1 MEIPRYTVGA
11 LTRAIRD
18 LLEAGFGRVRV
29 EGEIS
34 RFTAHRSGHWYL
46 ELADD
51 EAVLNAVMFAR
62 VNRLLSWQP
71 QVGDRVVAT
80 GSLDVYPPSGRYNL
94 VVQGLARAGAG
105 DAAARLEALKRKL
118 AAEGLF
124 DPARK
129 RPLPP
134 LPRAVGVATS
144 PTGAALHDI
153 LRVAGQRFC
162 GLPVILSPCRVQG
175 EGAAAEIAHALG
187 LLVRHGVADVIIV
200 GRGGGSAEDLSAFDD
215 EALVRAVAAC
225 PVPVVSAVG
234 HEVDVSLCD
243 LAADVRAATPSHAAE
258 IVVPDRTGLSDGVD
272 ALAEA
277 LAAAARRRLERLAR
291 DVDVLEGRL
300 QAADP
305 RRRLG
310 QARQR
315 CDEFDARLVA
325 AARRLLERRRA
336 LLEARGGRLAALS
349 PLAVLDRGYAVAF
362 KHGAAVRQAA
372 DLVPG
377 DTLSIRFASGS
388 ASASVTDVEG

>member
-1 MEIPRYTVGA
+1 VDIPLFTVGA

-18 LLEAGFGRVRV
+18 LLQEGFPLVRV
-29 EGEIS
+29 EGEVS

-46 ELADD
+46 ELKDD

-62 VNRLLSWQP
+62 TNRLLSWHP
-71 QVGDRVVAT
+71 EAGERVVAT
-80 GSLDVYPPSGRYNL
+80 GGLDVYGPSGRYNL
-94 VVQGLARAGAG
+94 VVQVLTRAGAG
-105 DAAARLEALKRKL
+105 DAAARREALKRKL

-153 LRVAGQRFC
+153 LKVAGLRFP
-162 GLPVILSPCRVQG
+162 GLPLVLAPCRVQG
-175 EGAAAEIAHALG
+175 EGAAAEVVAAMDRI
-187 LLVRHGVADVIIV
+187 VRHGVADVIIV
-200 GRGGGSAEDLSAFDD
+200 GRGGGSAEDLAAFDD

-234 HEVDVSLCD
+234 HEVDVSLTD

-258 IVVPDRTGLSDGVD
+258 MVVPDRAALSDGVD
-272 ALAEA
+272 AE
-277 LAAAARRRLERLAR
+277 AAALGAACRRLLERLGR
-291 DVDVLEGRL
+291 DVDGLEKRL
-300 QAADP
+300 RAADP

-315 CDEFDARLVA
+315 CDDLDARLA
-325 AARRLLERRRA
+325 TAARRLVERRRA
-336 LLEARGGRLAALS
+336 LVEARGGRLAALS
-349 PLAVLDRGYAVAF
+349 PLAVLDRGYAIALKDGV
-362 KHGAAVRQAA
+362 AVRRAG
-372 DLVPG
+372 DLAPG
-377 DTLSIRFASGS
+377 DALRIRFAAGS
-388 ASASVTDVEG
+388 AGAAVTDVEG